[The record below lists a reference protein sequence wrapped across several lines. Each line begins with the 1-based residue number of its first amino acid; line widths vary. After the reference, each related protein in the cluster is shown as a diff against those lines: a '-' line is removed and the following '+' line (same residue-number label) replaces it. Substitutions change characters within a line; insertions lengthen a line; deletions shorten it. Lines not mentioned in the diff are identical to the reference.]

1 MPLIRSHALH
11 AALRAL
17 ALVVLATAVAGAQS
31 TRRSAIGVDVA
42 IGAAPGRGGEYLD
55 RDLATARA
63 GINVAFPFVSRS
75 WIVAGA
81 DIEHAW
87 WMLGRADICQRRS
100 DGACMRG
107 FPAVRGWSTELGLR
121 VTPVARLE
129 LQALAGAGRYRTETG
144 DIERAIQFSTARVLH
159 GDVAVRMLGGVWLT
173 ATGRELRLLDP
184 IDGARL
190 SVRPVTLGVRLMSR

>member
-1 MPLIRSHALH
+1 MLLIRPHLLRSALG
-11 AALRAL
+11 AFAL
-17 ALVVLATAVAGAQS
+17 LVLGTAAGAQS

-55 RDLATARA
+55 RELATARA
-63 GINVAFPFVSRS
+63 GLTVAFPFVPRS

-87 WMLGRADICQRRS
+87 WLRGRADDCAPRS

-121 VTPVARLE
+121 VAPAARVE
-129 LQALAGAGRYRTETG
+129 MQALAGAGRYRTELG
-144 DIERAIQFSTARVLH
+144 DTEREIRFSTARVLH
-159 GDVAVRMLGGVWLT
+159 GDVAVRVIGDVWLT
-173 ATGRELRLLDP
+173 VTGREIRLLDP

-190 SVRPVTLGVRLMSR
+190 SVRPLTLGVRLISR